1 MAQSVGQPYVHLGMN
16 MSALAIPDDPQQG
29 GSQEEVLIWFGII
42 DILQVCLVKSA
53 R

>member
-1 MAQSVGQPYVHLGMN
+1 MAQTVGEPYVHLGMN
-16 MSALAIPDDPQQG
+16 MSALAIPDDPQG